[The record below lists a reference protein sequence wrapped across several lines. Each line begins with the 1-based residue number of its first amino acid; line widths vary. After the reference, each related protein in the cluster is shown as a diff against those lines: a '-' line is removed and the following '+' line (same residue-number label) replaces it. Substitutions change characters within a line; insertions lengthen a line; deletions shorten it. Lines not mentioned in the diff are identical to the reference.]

1 METPSA
7 ISGNPSWHL
16 ADSPAVNGATGHSRS
31 LDARKMIPMTTVKQA
46 LREASN
52 EFKLRCQQ
60 TFNDLTSQL
69 HITPGTAYQSFEQ
82 VINELFRDGVKWGHI
97 MAFFSFGGTLCMKS
111 IDKEIQVSVSQVT
124 TSMATY
130 LNNHLEPLIQENGGQ
145 DTFVELYENNTTTE
159 SQKGQERF
167 TCWSLTTRLWL
178 VWFCRACSSTHSNY
192 SFHYSH
198 SYFIQAYVPLP
209 SVIAIENLQFNK
221 TLHFVNYI
229 DYRLYTCFNSSVTLK
244 YESLE
249 RGSHGRTCLPTTL

>member
-1 METPSA
+1 MSQSNRELVVDFLPYKLSQKGYSWIQFSDMEENRTETPEGTESDMEIPNA

-130 LNNHLEPLIQENGGQ
+130 LNNHLEPWIQENGG
-145 DTFVELYENNTTTE
+145 
-159 SQKGQERF
+159 
-167 TCWSLTTRLWL
+167 
-178 VWFCRACSSTHSNY
+178 
-192 SFHYSH
+192 
-198 SYFIQAYVPLP
+198 
-209 SVIAIENLQFNK
+209 
-221 TLHFVNYI
+221 
-229 DYRLYTCFNSSVTLK
+229 
-244 YESLE
+244 
-249 RGSHGRTCLPTTL
+249 